1 MPQCSMGFPG
11 PGWRR
16 AARHPKVSRFPVHAT
31 PNAEMTRRVFP
42 TLSRWHRSAGLAL
55 ALGLLTAAG
64 PALAQVTQRPD
75 GQWRHLIGLGAS
87 VASGNTR
94 TTSLNLALDSVRA
107 TYEDKWS
114 LTGSALQSR
123 TEGDTAAQR
132 AEIKTQYDR
141 DLSLLWFGYGS
152 LAALHDE
159 AANVESRGS
168 VAAGLGYHLL
178 RTEDSY
184 CDVSVGLGYTRDRYE
199 TTTVIDGLSRRS
211 RDRLELVLAQ
221 ESTTYL
227 SDTSRLKQQARLLPS
242 LRESGEFRAE
252 LTASLAVAI
261 NTRLSLTA
269 SLTYRHDTQPGAGFS
284 KSDTLFVT
292 GVSLGLD

>member
-1 MPQCSMGFPG
+1 
-11 PGWRR
+11 
-16 AARHPKVSRFPVHAT
+16 
-31 PNAEMTRRVFP
+31 MTRRVFP
-42 TLSRWHRSAGLAL
+42 PISALRRSAGLVL
-55 ALGLLTAAG
+55 ALGLLMAAAAA
-64 PALAQVTQRPD
+64 PAQVTQRPD

-94 TTSLNLALDSVRA
+94 TTSVNLSLDSVRA

-159 AANVESRGS
+159 AANIESRAS
-168 VAAGLGYHLL
+168 VASGVGYHLL

-184 CDVSVGLGYTRDRYE
+184 WDVSAGLGYTRDRFE
-199 TTTVIDGLSRRS
+199 AATVIDGLSRRS

-261 NTRLSLTA
+261 NARLSLTA
-269 SLTYRHDTQPGAGFS
+269 SITHRHDTQPGAGFS